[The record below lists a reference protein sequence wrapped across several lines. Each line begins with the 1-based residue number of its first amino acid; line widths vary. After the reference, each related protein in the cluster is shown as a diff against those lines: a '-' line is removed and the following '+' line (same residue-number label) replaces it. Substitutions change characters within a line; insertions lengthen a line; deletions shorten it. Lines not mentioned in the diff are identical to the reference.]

1 MTVKKKSSLPLVALI
16 FKYMKSQNQ
25 PSSSCHV
32 VQIVENS
39 ETSNHSIMAD
49 STNSDA
55 LDTDAILEKIC
66 SGVQEIV
73 SPKGSSQY
81 GDKLGKRISASTCG
95 LAALNFARIA
105 FKLEKE
111 ENMQGLELMSEL
123 LSHKT
128 IEVGIPH
135 LMGVY
140 SYDCPQEITSICDYW
155 KSNSHLEIEELLKV
169 PIFRNTLSLQT
180 CTYSEASKRGF
191 DDLLG

>member
-1 MTVKKKSSLPLVALI
+1 
-16 FKYMKSQNQ
+16 
-25 PSSSCHV
+25 
-32 VQIVENS
+32 
-39 ETSNHSIMAD
+39 MAD

-135 LMGVY
+135 FIGVY